1 MKQIVFAFCFLL
13 SIALQGQSIKE
24 DTSYMINVGG
34 VFYLVTNT
42 EYSDGSYIEKSSRI
56 GDTLQLFENTL
67 NGLINRSSDYSKIV
81 VNYYEFSRNISSAIR
96 ESAAIVAT
104 TGKSPLDT
112 LAQQA
117 RPHLLTPAAMW
128 TLVTPT
134 GNAAVTFSATANG
147 ALRYSVDGATAR
159 SVTAFGRYIIRL
171 SAYPAAGQFL
181 DLYWDEGRNR
191 YVSQD
196 GKFVLRRNA
205 TR

>member
-1 MKQIVFAFCFLL
+1 MKQILFAFCFLL
-13 SIALQGQSIKE
+13 AIAAKAQSVSD
-24 DTSYMINVGG
+24 DTSYVINVAG

-42 EYSDGSYIEKSSRI
+42 EYSDGSYMEKSTLL
-56 GDTLQLFENTL
+56 GDTVQFYQNTL
-67 NGLINRSSDYSKIV
+67 NAFLQRADDYAKIV
-81 VNYYEFSRNISSAIR
+81 VNTYEFSRNISSAIR
-96 ESAAIVAT
+96 ENAGIASVM
-104 TGKSPLDT
+104 GKNPLDT

-117 RPHLLTPAAMW
+117 RPHLLAPSATW

-134 GNAAVTFSATANG
+134 GNAGVTFSAMANG
-147 ALRYSVDGATAR
+147 VLRYSVDGATAR